1 MLHCDGAVVVEGK
14 YDKAKL
20 KNLIDC
26 PVIVT
31 NGFGIFKD
39 AETAKLIRLYAQKG
53 GIIILK
59 DSDSAGFKIRGY
71 IRGIVPNG
79 RVVNAYIPDIYGKE
93 SRKREPS
100 AEGKLGVE
108 GVPDEVIMSALEK
121 CINDLKDGAETGGGC
136 KPHGDR
142 LITRLDLYEDG
153 LSGSKNSSWMREQ
166 LLKELSLPQRLPS
179 NSLLDALNRLISYDE
194 YRRLVEKIKQQ
205 M

>member
-53 GIIILK
+53 GIIILT

-108 GVPDEVIMSALEK
+108 GVPDEVIKSTLEK
-121 CINDLKDGAETGGGC
+121 CINDLKDSAETDGGC

>member
-53 GIIILK
+53 GIIILT

-108 GVPDEVIMSALEK
+108 GVPDEVIMSTLEK
-121 CINDLKDGAETGGGC
+121 CINDLKDSAETDGGC

>member
-20 KNLIDC
+20 INMIDC

-53 GIIILK
+53 GIIILT
-59 DSDSAGFKIRGY
+59 DSDSAGFTIRGY

-108 GVPDEVIMSALEK
+108 GVPDEVIKSTLEK
-121 CINDLKDGAETGGGC
+121 CINDLKDSAETDGGC

>member
-53 GIIILK
+53 GIIILT
-59 DSDSAGFKIRGY
+59 DSDSAGFTIRGY

-108 GVPDEVIMSALEK
+108 GVPDEVIKSTLEK
-121 CINDLKDGAETGGGC
+121 CINDLKDSAETDGGC

>member
-53 GIIILK
+53 GIIILT
-59 DSDSAGFKIRGY
+59 DSDSAGFTIRGY

-108 GVPDEVIMSALEK
+108 GVPDEVIKSTLEK
-121 CINDLKDGAETGGGC
+121 CINDLKDSAETDGGC

-194 YRRLVEKIKQQ
+194 YRRLIEKIKQQ

>member
-53 GIIILK
+53 GIIILT
-59 DSDSAGFKIRGY
+59 DSDSAGYKIRGY

-121 CINDLKDGAETGGGC
+121 CINDLKDSAETDGGC

>member
-31 NGFGIFKD
+31 NGFGIYKD

-53 GIIILK
+53 GIIILT

-108 GVPDEVIMSALEK
+108 GVPDEVIKSTLEK
-121 CINDLKDGAETGGGC
+121 CINDLKDSAETDGGC